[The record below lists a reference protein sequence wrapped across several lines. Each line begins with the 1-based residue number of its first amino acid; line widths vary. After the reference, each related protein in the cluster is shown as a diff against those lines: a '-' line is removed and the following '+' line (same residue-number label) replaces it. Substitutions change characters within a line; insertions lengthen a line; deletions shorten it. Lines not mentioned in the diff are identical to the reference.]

1 MLLFEILYTFIIIR
15 ALFFLFSINIIMNI
29 FDKEERNK
37 EDKNNVIIRD

>member
-1 MLLFEILYTFIIIR
+1 MLLFEILYTSIIIK